1 MLRVLGLV
9 LGLAALATPAATAAG
24 RADVAA
30 LQAALR
36 VHGGYAGD
44 VDGFPGPLTRGALR
58 AFQRRAGLVPDGIA
72 GPRTRRALGALGRH
86 RYGSRA
92 LAVGDVGWDVAV
104 LQFRLE
110 THGFPCRAV
119 DGSFGAHTAAAVV
132 RAQARAGLGE
142 DGIAG
147 PATRRALSGPPPRA
161 PFALRRP
168 VAAPIGDRFG
178 PRGAGFHAG
187 VDLPAPAGTPVR
199 AAASGIA
206 SVAWDPG
213 GFGRYVAIAHA
224 LGVRTIYAHLS
235 AALVAP
241 GAPVGA
247 GALIGRV
254 GTTGHST
261 GPHLHFE
268 VRVRGAAV
276 DPAPVLA

>member
-110 THGFPCRAV
+110 THGSRAAR
-119 DGSFGAHTAAAVV
+119 STAAS
-132 RAQARAGLGE
+132 ARTPRPRSSAPRR
-142 DGIAG
+142 G
-147 PATRRALSGPPPRA
+147 PAWAKTGSPGRR
-161 PFALRRP
+161 
-168 VAAPIGDRFG
+168 
-178 PRGAGFHAG
+178 RGE
-187 VDLPAPAGTPVR
+187 R
-199 AAASGIA
+199 
-206 SVAWDPG
+206 
-213 GFGRYVAIAHA
+213 
-224 LGVRTIYAHLS
+224 
-235 AALVAP
+235 
-241 GAPVGA
+241 
-247 GALIGRV
+247 
-254 GTTGHST
+254 
-261 GPHLHFE
+261 
-268 VRVRGAAV
+268 
-276 DPAPVLA
+276 